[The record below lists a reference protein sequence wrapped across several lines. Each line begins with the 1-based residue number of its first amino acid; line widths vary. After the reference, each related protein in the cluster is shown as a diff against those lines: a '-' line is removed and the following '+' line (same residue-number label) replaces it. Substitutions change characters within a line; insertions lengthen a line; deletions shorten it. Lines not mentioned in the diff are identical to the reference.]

1 VSTEEEQE
9 EKETKGTPW
18 RKVILAIGVLG
29 LIAAIIKGGF
39 WLQYRFTHATTND
52 AFVDA
57 DLVNISPLV
66 PGHIATMLVDEAQKV
81 KKGQLLF
88 TIDDR
93 DYRARLAV
101 AEAAL
106 QEARHLVQVKKATWE
121 KAQKAWELTKKE
133 VHQGI
138 VQAKAQRDAALAKF
152 TMAKNDFR
160 RFQALY
166 QRRVIGKRRF
176 QEVETTFKEAKEA
189 LKARNAVYRHALA
202 QRDRIALAKKTVQEA
217 QKALEAAKATRKR
230 AQREVEAAQIQLEHT
245 LVKSPIMGIVAKKF
259 MNPGDFVSPGYP
271 VFSLYNQEEV
281 YIIANLEETKAKG
294 VRLEAPVDIWVDT
307 YSGVKLKGKVVRIGE
322 ASAAKFALIPR
333 DVTAG
338 EFTKVVQRIPIK
350 ILFIDTKGKRLV
362 PGMSVEVGIET
373 K

>member
-1 VSTEEEQE
+1 MNPEETQE
-9 EKETKGTPW
+9 GKETKGTRW
-18 RKVILAIGVLG
+18 RKVILAVGILG
-29 LIAAIIKGGF
+29 LIMAMIKGGF
-39 WLQYRFTHATTND
+39 WLHYRFTHATTDD

-88 TIDDR
+88 VIDDK
-93 DYRARLAV
+93 DYRAHLSV

-106 QEARHLVQVKKATWE
+106 KEAWHLVQVKKATWE
-121 KAQKAWELTKKE
+121 KVKEAGELTKKE

-138 VQAKAQRDAALAKF
+138 IQARAQRAAALAKF
-152 TMAKNDFR
+152 NMANNDFH

-166 QRRVIGKRRF
+166 HRRVIGKRKF
-176 QEVETTFKEAKEA
+176 QEVETAFKEAKET
-189 LKARNAVYRHALA
+189 LKAMNAAYHNALA
-202 QRDRIALAKKTVQEA
+202 QRDRITLAQKTIQEA
-217 QKALEAAKATRKR
+217 KKALEAAKATQER
-230 AQREVEAAQIQLEHT
+230 AKREVEAARIQLEHT
-245 LVKSPIMGIVAKKF
+245 RVKSPIAGIVAKKF
-259 MNPGDFVSPGYP
+259 MNPGDFASPGYP
-271 VFSLYNQEEV
+271 VLSLYNQEEV
-281 YIIANLEETKAKG
+281 YITANLEETKAKR
-294 VRLEAPVDIWVDT
+294 VRLDAPVDIWVDT

-350 ILFIDTKGKRLV
+350 ILFTDTRGKRLV
-362 PGMSVEVGIET
+362 PGMSVEVGIE
-373 K
+373 KK